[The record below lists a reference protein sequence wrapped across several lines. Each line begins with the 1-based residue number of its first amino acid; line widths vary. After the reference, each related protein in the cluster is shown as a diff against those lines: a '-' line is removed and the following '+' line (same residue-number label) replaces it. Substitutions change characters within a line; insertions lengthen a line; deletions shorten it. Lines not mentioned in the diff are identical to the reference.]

1 MKMKIQMYET
11 EQLKHQEEE
20 RLGREKGECKLSIS
34 GSLRKFAYNW
44 STIFSAIGATL
55 LRNIK
60 ENYLIFGI
68 TSFSNSQAINPL

>member
-1 MKMKIQMYET
+1 MPEAMMLVN
-11 EQLKHQEEE
+11 QLDCDNDL
-20 RLGREKGECKLSIS
+20 LGFIS

-44 STIFSAIGATL
+44 ATISIFSAIGATS

-68 TSFSNSQAINPL
+68 TSFSCVFAYKC